1 MSHEATPASIQRP
14 DTLMS
19 DELDEALEAQQWLLE
34 SSLPLVFEAYD
45 DARQRD
51 VVDPVV
57 VLLDCED
64 QIGGEIARSWLG
76 EETVEDAI
84 LHQSDDVDEEDEATT
99 VFAVAFALEEC
110 RTEVPPV
117 FPYLE
122 PALQSAPDEGFYAIS
137 VTSGGASI
145 LIVPPDARP

>member
-1 MSHEATPASIQRP
+1 
-14 DTLMS
+14 MS
-19 DELDEALEAQQWLLE
+19 DDLNAVLEAQQWLLE
-34 SSLPLVFEAYD
+34 TSLPLVFEAFD
-45 DARQRD
+45 DAVKRR
-51 VVDPVV
+51 VEEPVV

-64 QIGGEIARSWLG
+64 AIGGEIARSWLG

-84 LHQSDDVDEEDEATT
+84 LHQSDDVDADSEATT
-99 VFAVAFALEEC
+99 VFAVAFSLEEC
-110 RTEVPPV
+110 RTEVPAV

-122 PALQSAPDEGFYAIS
+122 PALQGPPDAGFYAIS